1 MSDTIKGTSRRVWM
15 TDSDVARLKKLSEET
30 NLGQTE
36 ILSQIIHA
44 GLVSIEA
51 NQNRIVFPLRFKI
64 LDREEETMRTHR
76 LTAPLKR
83 S

>member
-1 MSDTIKGTSRRVWM
+1 MNDFIKGTTRRLYL
-15 TDSDVARLKKLSEET
+15 TDEDLMRLKKLSETT
-30 NLGQTE
+30 NLSQSE
-36 ILSQIIHA
+36 ILTQIVHA

-64 LDREEETMRTHR
+64 LDREEETMRHHT
-76 LTAPLKR
+76 PLKR